1 MPDFYFSKKH
11 EKSSFSVDVHIVKRH
26 FATVEFVE

>member
-11 EKSSFSVDVHIVKRH
+11 EKSSFSVDVHIVKCD
-26 FATVEFVE
+26 FATVKLVK